1 MCMDPVVP
9 TKKLLGSFVN
19 FHLMTELF
27 DSARETSC
35 DSLLVKS
42 GEM

>member
-1 MCMDPVVP
+1 MDPVVP

-27 DSARETSC
+27 DSAQL
-35 DSLLVKS
+35 SLLIKTR
-42 GEM
+42 EI